1 MNIEEIYLKE
11 KLINSYFSKKY
22 DYNDVDIFNKQV
34 LELIC
39 ELSEFAYETKCFKY
53 WKDEKQSS
61 PDITI
66 PEFADCL
73 MITLCF
79 CDLADIDNLVIEKI
93 DETDIVKLFIDTNRL
108 ASSLT
113 INIDKDV
120 ILKILS
126 NLLAISKLLDY
137 TEEELNK
144 YCLVKMEKTLKMIR
158 EQGYYFVLLER
169 TSNY

>member
-1 MNIEEIYLKE
+1 MEESMNIEEIYLKE

-137 TEEELNK
+137 TEEELNE
-144 YCLVKMEKTLKMIR
+144 YCLVKMEKTLKMIS
-158 EQGYYFVLLER
+158 E
-169 TSNY
+169 

>member
-113 INIDKDV
+113 INIDKNV

-137 TEEELNK
+137 TEEELNE
-144 YCLVKMEKTLKMIR
+144 YCLVKMEKTLKMIS
-158 EQGYYFVLLER
+158 E
-169 TSNY
+169 

>member
-1 MNIEEIYLKE
+1 MNLNEIYEKE
-11 KLINSYFSKKY
+11 KIINTYFKKKY
-22 DYNDVDIFNKQV
+22 DYKTEEIFNKQV

-53 WKDEKQSS
+53 WKNEKQSS

-79 CDLADIDNLVIEKI
+79 CDLANIEYIEIENIEEK
-93 DETDIVKLFIDTNRL
+93 DMVKLFIEANRL

-113 INIDKDV
+113 IDLEEKKLI
-120 ILKILS
+120 KILS
-126 NLLAISKLLDY
+126 YLVAISKLLNYSDN
-137 TEEELNK
+137 EINE
-144 YCLVKMEKTLKMIR
+144 YCIDKMNKTLKM
-158 EQGYYFVLLER
+158 V
-169 TSNY
+169 SK

>member
-1 MNIEEIYLKE
+1 MNISEIYKKE
-11 KLINSYFSKKY
+11 KIINAHFRKKY
-22 DYNDVDIFNKQV
+22 NYESEEIFNKQV
-34 LELIC
+34 LELLC

-79 CDLADIDNLVIEKI
+79 CDLANVDEIIIEDIHEK
-93 DETDIVKLFIDTNRL
+93 DMVKLFIDTNRI

-113 INIDKDV
+113 MNLDKQKL
-120 ILKILS
+120 LKILS
-126 NLLAISKLLDY
+126 YLVAISKLLNYSDD
-137 TEEELNK
+137 ELND
-144 YCLVKMEKTLKMIR
+144 YCIEKMNKTLNTI
-158 EQGYYFVLLER
+158 
-169 TSNY
+169 S

>member
-113 INIDKDV
+113 INIDKNV

-144 YCLVKMEKTLKMIR
+144 YCLDKMEKTLKMI
-158 EQGYYFVLLER
+158 LE
-169 TSNY
+169 